1 MITPPLLIMS
11 LQGKA
16 NVLYE
21 LGSYNHPSGSI
32 QRLPQRFEFFHAPI
46 IQNDPSPRCSQYGLL
61 CWQPPAMDVRQMW
74 QRQAFQ
80 ELAPTDNQQPTPTTS
95 STTSTTR
102 TRGENTCNPQSLIQR
117 NYLFALESLKTFPLK
132 VAEFVGIQDN
142 LFRICPENLQK
153 HAVLHQQQA
162 PNKSTLSHPGAFAIL
177 SPIWINLDPSN
188 TCYP

>member
-1 MITPPLLIMS
+1 MITLPLLIMS

-16 NVLYE
+16 NFLYK

-46 IQNDPSPRCSQYGLL
+46 IQNNPSPRCSQHGLL
-61 CWQPPAMDVRQMW
+61 CWQPPAMDWAMDVRQMW

-102 TRGENTCNPQSLIQR
+102 TRTRGKNTCNPQSLIQR
-117 NYLFALESLKTFPLK
+117 KYLFALESLKTFPLK
-132 VAEFVGIQDN
+132 VAEFAGRQDN
-142 LFRICPENLQK
+142 LFRICPENLQT
-153 HAVLHQQQA
+153 HTVLF
-162 PNKSTLSHPGAFAIL
+162 T
-177 SPIWINLDPSN
+177 
-188 TCYP
+188 